1 MKKFVLI
8 LAASIASFSC
18 LQGKASGNSSL
29 LFDIPAI
36 VSKAPRMSGTFT
48 LADNVIDV
56 GKNSV
61 SNIVDIS
68 KTATG
73 EMQIRLSGAI
83 ADSLQVGKIL
93 YIPPDIDSRFPIGF
107 SGKVISYVVNA
118 DETKTIVLGELSF
131 AESIKE
137 GRSDI
142 SNIALD
148 TSNFVGIITP
158 SAVQFTS
165 PALEKVSNSSKGN
178 FYVLRDEYVQKQ
190 ELLLK
195 MAEQQNVIVTPDP
208 ISLDAKIE
216 LGSMGVDA
224 SRMSPVA
231 GSSSVG
237 FDVSG
242 SFDKIKYT
250 EDYEI
255 NGLKLNRLNLRLD
268 GELDF
273 DVKFNG
279 KGSVTFGYFSRAWNE
294 VEDQAFDLKISSG
307 KIIGLSLED
316 KQGKYP
322 LAGLVFSVKC
332 PPEKPCLSYLGQTQT
347 PVRNAKE
354 LGVIVWISL
363 VLKGEYSIDGDLSL
377 AHLNPAN
384 LSLGIKKTDNKF
396 EIIKSLQRVASSG
409 RLLEAPVF
417 NGEFNAKATA
427 GIAADI
433 DFFALNIRV
442 ASAGMNLVAQSSFS
456 AKGTASYGTDSLDA
470 PWSWQTDACFTR
482 GIGAGAV
489 FGGAVN
495 FGINFD
501 DSSWIKSDI
510 DPLSYSFHIP
520 KDEEMELPGW
530 HGAWYYAKLTDTCDV
545 PTVTSPTGRVW
556 MDRNLGASR
565 VATSYNDGQAYGDS
579 YQWGRLADGHQKRT
593 GGYTYQRSTTDVPG
607 HDQFICMSNN
617 STDWNWRVPQNGNLW
632 QGVNGIN
639 NPCPTGF
646 RLPTADEW
654 QAEMDTWISR
664 DEIGAFASPLK
675 LSRTTAVHPACV
687 RIGES
692 HEYWSSTVK
701 DAVSALFST
710 FDGSIIFGSRAGGT
724 SVRCI
729 KD

>member
-1 MKKFVLI
+1 MKKTA
-8 LAASIASFSC
+8 LALTAFLASVSC
-18 LQGKASGNSSL
+18 LQSSAWSKSSL
-29 LFDIPAI
+29 LLDIPAI
-36 VSKAPRMSGTFT
+36 VSKAPRMSGSFT

-61 SNIVDIS
+61 SNIIDVS
-68 KTATG
+68 STATG
-73 EMQIRLSGAI
+73 EMQIRLSGAT
-83 ADSLQVGKIL
+83 ATLLQIGKIL
-93 YIPPDIDSRFPIGF
+93 YIPPDTDSRFPMGF
-107 SGKVISYVVNA
+107 SGKVISYVVNT
-118 DETKTIVLGELSF
+118 DGTKTVVLGELSLV
-131 AESIKE
+131 ESIKE

-142 SNIALD
+142 SNITLD
-148 TSNFVGIITP
+148 TSNLVGIITP

-178 FYVLRDEYVQKQ
+178 FYILRDEYVQKQ
-190 ELLLK
+190 EHLLK
-195 MAEQQNVIVTPDP
+195 MAEQQNVIVTPEP

-307 KIIGLSLED
+307 KIIGLSSED

-409 RLLEAPVF
+409 RLLEAPKF
-417 NGEFNAKATA
+417 SGKFNAKSTA

-442 ASAGMNLVAQSSFS
+442 ANAGMNLLAQSNFS
-456 AKGTASYGTDSLDA
+456 AEGTVSYGTDSLDA
-470 PWSWQTDACFTR
+470 PWSWQTNACFTR
-482 GIGAGAV
+482 SVGAGAV
-489 FGGAVN
+489 FHGAVN

-510 DPLSYSFHIP
+510 DPLAYSFQIP
-520 KDEEMELPGW
+520 KDEEMNLPGW
-530 HGAWYYAKLTDTCDV
+530 HGAWYSATIQDTCGV
-545 PTVTSPTGRVW
+545 PTVTSKTGRIW
-556 MDRNLGASR
+556 MDRDLGASR
-565 VATSYNDGQAYGDS
+565 AATSMFRNPFTFESCVASGSASERG
-579 YQWGRLADGHQKRT
+579 
-593 GGYTYQRSTTDVPG
+593 TDP
-607 HDQFICMSNN
+607 
-617 STDWNWRVPQNGNLW
+617 
-632 QGVNGIN
+632 
-639 NPCPTGF
+639 
-646 RLPTADEW
+646 
-654 QAEMDTWISR
+654 
-664 DEIGAFASPLK
+664 
-675 LSRTTAVHPACV
+675 
-687 RIGES
+687 
-692 HEYWSSTVK
+692 
-701 DAVSALFST
+701 SA
-710 FDGSIIFGSRAGGT
+710 A
-724 SVRCI
+724 
-729 KD
+729 